1 MDRENITVEVADN
14 GVGLPQGSAQEEGGM
29 GLQIMKYRAS
39 VIGAELRIRSKETG
53 TTVACRVAR

>member
-1 MDRENITVEVADN
+1 
-14 GVGLPQGSAQEEGGM
+14 
-29 GLQIMKYRAS
+29 MKYRAS